1 VRYAAAQETPP
12 LSPVVEVRLVLGR
25 ELRRSIRSAK
35 GIVIGAL
42 TLLGAF
48 VASLV
53 CVWIEASDRGGA
65 SAQAFAEM
73 RRQYFEKQTGD
84 PVLAAHLATIPA
96 SLLAFL
102 KITIWLVPLL
112 VALLGFD
119 AISGELQQRTV
130 RYWTVRSRRGSYF
143 VGKLLGLWTLVG
155 VVILVLNLL
164 AGGVALVRGFL
175 TLGELVGWG
184 VRLWFVAFAISG
196 VWAAIAT
203 FISSCFRTPMVALL
217 TTFAAFFVLWI
228 IGLRGFFSRMSPAGV
243 TQGMS
248 WYEYFYPNA
257 YDVLL
262 LHPDA
267 IRVLTALG
275 ILVAGASVIATA
287 GSVLIERR
295 DI

>member
-1 VRYAAAQETPP
+1 

-25 ELRRSIRSAK
+25 ELRRSVRSAK

-53 CVWIEASDRGGA
+53 CAWLEGLARAGK
-65 SAQAFAEM
+65 SAQVFAEG
-73 RRQYFEKQTGD
+73 RRQYFEKVTGD
-84 PVLAAHLATIPA
+84 PVVATHLATIPM
-96 SLLAFL
+96 SLFAFL
-102 KITIWLVPLL
+102 QVTVWFIPLL

-155 VVILVLNLL
+155 IVILVLNLL
-164 AGGVALVRGFL
+164 AGSVALARGFI

-184 VRLWFVAFAISG
+184 VRLWFVAFVISG
-196 VWAAIAT
+196 AWSAIAT
-203 FISSCFRTPMVALL
+203 FISSCFRTPIVALL

-228 IGLRGFFSRMSPAGV
+228 IGLRGVFLRMSQSALEVTSPDAGGV
-243 TQGMS
+243 RRGMS
-248 WYEYFYPNA
+248 IYEYFYPNA
-257 YDVLL
+257 YDSLL

-267 IRVLTALG
+267 TRVLTALG

-295 DI
+295 DV